1 MIQPWPALRC
11 GPFFCMTLAKNP
23 EGMSYLA
30 AMRVLFLFVALLSA
44 LSGWAQQPFIRL
56 VQPLR
61 TSVKVNASQQYIS
74 GATCVG
80 CEVTIQGS
88 SVNVYPTGAFVAAL
102 NLRFGDTTIVVEAR
116 KSGKSVQRSIQYMY
130 PQPVPAQAV
139 TSLTIESIQITPNED
154 VILAPGDEV
163 QFRVKALPR
172 SRVVVDGRLE
182 LRELPLTSRQTMP
195 GIYEGRYRVREQD
208 TIQKQKWI
216 FRLTD
221 STGKSISR
229 ESNTFVQTTNAS
241 LIQTVQTKGRLAHL
255 LYGLGDDRLGG
266 AKMGYIDSNIL
277 LRTTGKQGGL
287 YRVQL
292 TPKRVAYIL
301 DDVVQ
306 VSTAQMP
313 VQPAL
318 SGKITVRGGNRWD
331 EVAMQINQR
340 VGYFSQ
346 QELYPS
352 RIVVDLFGIQNNT
365 NWMTHF
371 QDRQAIDWVHYEQV
385 DDQVLRLII
394 YLKQDAH
401 WGHRIFYRGN
411 QLIIQVKQQPPLDL
425 SKLVIGVDAG
435 HGGSNPGGVGPT
447 NSVEKD
453 ICLALSLKLEA
464 ALKKAGA
471 RVIMSRS
478 KEQFFDNKERILF
491 YRDSVP
497 DLLLSVHLNSSENP
511 IDVRGTSVYYRYPGS
526 RAFAS
531 SLYDQLLG
539 LGLPDYGLTGSFNFM
554 LNSPTEYPNALLE
567 LLFLSH
573 PEEEM
578 LILDPTFQQRL
589 VDRLVMG
596 VQQYLKQISEA
607 SE

>member
-1 MIQPWPALRC
+1 MY
-11 GPFFCMTLAKNP
+11 
-23 EGMSYLA
+23 YLA
-30 AMRVLFLFVALLSA
+30 GMRSFFVFLCLALGSQLQ
-44 LSGWAQQPFIRL
+44 AQQPFIRL

-61 TSVKVNASQQYIS
+61 TTVKIAAGQQFIS

-80 CEVTIQGS
+80 CQVTVQGTA
-88 SVNVYPTGAFVAAL
+88 VNVYPTGAFAARLSL
-102 NLRFGDTTIVVEAR
+102 NYGDTAIVVEANR
-116 KSGKSVQRSIQYMY
+116 GGKSVQRIIQYSY
-130 PQPVPAQAV
+130 PKPVPAQPV
-139 TSLTIESIQITPNED
+139 SSLAIESIQLTPSD
-154 VILAPGDEV
+154 DLVLAPADEV

-195 GIYEGRYRVREQD
+195 GIYEGRYRITEAD
-208 TIQKQKWI
+208 TIQKQKWMI
-216 FRLTD
+216 RLTD
-221 STGKSISR
+221 STGKSITR
-229 ESNTFVQTTNAS
+229 ESNNSVQTMNAS
-241 LIQTVQTKGRLAHL
+241 LIQVVQTKGRLAHL

-266 AKMGYIDSNIL
+266 AKMGYIDSAIL
-277 LRTTGKQGGL
+277 FRVTGKQGGL

-292 TPKRVAYIL
+292 TPKRVAYIP

-318 SGKITVRGGNRWD
+318 SGKITVRGGERWD
-331 EVAMQINQR
+331 EVVMQINQR

-352 RIVVDLFGIQNNT
+352 RIVVDLFGVQNNT
-365 NWMTHF
+365 NWITHF
-371 QDRQAIDWVHYEQV
+371 QDRNAIDWLHYEQV
-385 DDQVLRLII
+385 DEQVLRLII
-394 YLKQDAH
+394 YLKQEAH

-411 QLIIQVKQQPPLDL
+411 QLIIQVKQQPALDL

-453 ICLALSLKLEA
+453 ICLAVALKLEA
-464 ALKKAGA
+464 ALQKKGA
-471 RVIMSRS
+471 RVIMSRR

-497 DLLLSVHLNSSENP
+497 DLLVSVHLNSSENP

-526 RAFAS
+526 RAFAAR
-531 SLYDQLLG
+531 LYEQLLG

-554 LNSPTEYPNALLE
+554 LNSPIEYPNALLE
-567 LLFLSH
+567 LMFLSH

-578 LILDPTFQQRL
+578 LILDPGYQQRL
-589 VDRLVMG
+589 VDALVQGME
-596 VQQYLKQISEA
+596 QYLLDLADQGK
-607 SE
+607 